1 LVGLFYGIQIV
12 VICHDCFSVKVSSFQ
27 TPLPPKNNVEPR
39 RKNTY
44 PIPSNERLIYTE
56 IVNHPKAMVVIPL
69 ILFLFLIPHTTSCWA
84 VDTPSDYYHLN
95 IPNPIPD
102 ADPRFFLSGG
112 LCAAVSHGITTPID
126 VIKTKIQVDDDKEN
140 DNVFE
145 AGRKIIAEEGPEEL
159 LKGLGPTVLGYGLE
173 GAAKFGLYES
183 LKPEMNELLAS
194 VVAGA
199 VASIM
204 LCPLERTR
212 IRLVTDPN
220 FASNAFTGILVLVKE
235 NGITNLFS
243 GFPSMLSKQI
253 PYTFGKQVSFDEI
266 AKVLYS
272 IVPYPKST
280 ATKLEVSFA
289 AAFLASIVACIFS
302 QPGDAIL
309 TETYKGKGSNLTS
322 FSKAVN
328 RIYDRQGLKGF
339 YSGLTARLIQVGA
352 IITSQLVLYDYIKQ
366 ALGLPAT
373 GSS

>member
-1 LVGLFYGIQIV
+1 
-12 VICHDCFSVKVSSFQ
+12 
-27 TPLPPKNNVEPR
+27 
-39 RKNTY
+39 
-44 PIPSNERLIYTE
+44 
-56 IVNHPKAMVVIPL
+56 
-69 ILFLFLIPHTTSCWA
+69 
-84 VDTPSDYYHLN
+84 
-95 IPNPIPD
+95 
-102 ADPRFFLSGG
+102 
-112 LCAAVSHGITTPID
+112 
-126 VIKTKIQVDDDKEN
+126 
-140 DNVFE
+140 
-145 AGRKIIAEEGPEEL
+145 
-159 LKGLGPTVLGYGLE
+159 
-173 GAAKFGLYES
+173 
-183 LKPEMNELLAS
+183 
-194 VVAGA
+194 
-199 VASIM
+199 
-204 LCPLERTR
+204 
-212 IRLVTDPN
+212 LVTDPN